1 MWNIGHLQRYLIAFK
16 IAYVHTNTSSSRMIL
31 DTVTVRT
38 TTTHGCQNSSET
50 CNTPV
55 SQHDVRANVTLKK
68 DVSHKRESAIAN
80 FFLAFSTPLHR
91 LFDLLAPPH
100 YLLKPSSTSPHT
112 LETSSPFIKMGR
124 LPRSEEMRSRKE
136 DSEDEESDDDSADSG
151 SFVVAAKAT
160 NSQQWSTSRRHS
172 DTKKR
177 KKHTNEEGVEWS
189 ESQQKKDIIAAFLDP
204 DSGIHT
210 LSIPEIFEEY
220 AADHGWIKSNATSNI
235 RTIKKQYEGGKG
247 PFSEKEV
254 NKTEPFKTRTT
265 KSKACTLLL
274 KVHMF
279 SEQSGVENMTIEQ
292 LHQSQACFRQ
302 YPLNDFQNLQC

>member
-1 MWNIGHLQRYLIAFK
+1 MSHSRKMFLINENLASPISFSLSQRLLTASS
-16 IAYVHTNTSSSRMIL
+16 TSSHPL
-31 DTVTVRT
+31 
-38 TTTHGCQNSSET
+38 
-50 CNTPV
+50 TPPHTP
-55 SQHDVRANVTLKK
+55 SHPLKPPHYP
-68 DVSHKRESAIAN
+68 S
-80 FFLAFSTPLHR
+80 L
-91 LFDLLAPPH
+91 PPH

-112 LETSSPFIKMGR
+112 LETSSLFIKMGR

-136 DSEDEESDDDSADSG
+136 DSEDEASDDDSADSG
-151 SFVVAAKAT
+151 SFVVAAAKAA

-177 KKHTNEEGVEWS
+177 KKHTNEEGEEWS

-235 RTIKKQYEGGKG
+235 RTIKKQYEGKRG
-247 PFSEKEV
+247 PFSEEEV

-265 KSKACTLLL
+265 KSKAFTLLL

-302 YPLNDFQNLQC
+302 YSLNDFKTYIQC

>member
-1 MWNIGHLQRYLIAFK
+1 
-16 IAYVHTNTSSSRMIL
+16 
-31 DTVTVRT
+31 
-38 TTTHGCQNSSET
+38 
-50 CNTPV
+50 
-55 SQHDVRANVTLKK
+55 
-68 DVSHKRESAIAN
+68 
-80 FFLAFSTPLHR
+80 
-91 LFDLLAPPH
+91 
-100 YLLKPSSTSPHT
+100 
-112 LETSSPFIKMGR
+112 MGR

-235 RTIKKQYEGGKG
+235 KTIKKQYEGGRRGRFLRKKSTKLSHLRRG
-247 PFSEKEV
+247 RPKAKLAPCYSKYTCFQ
-254 NKTEPFKTRTT
+254 RT
-265 KSKACTLLL
+265 
-274 KVHMF
+274 V
-279 SEQSGVENMTIEQ
+279 
-292 LHQSQACFRQ
+292 RR
-302 YPLNDFQNLQC
+302 